1 MSQALREV
9 EAYTLFAPNPNI
21 IHSIDYS
28 VQTDSGAAKVSGI
41 GVADGDSAGSRTVY
55 IVLPYYRRGNLQD
68 AINANL
74 VNHARF
80 PERRLMALML
90 GVCKALKAMHQY
102 KVRGSGPGQGSGSG
116 ARVKAK
122 AVREEAAGEDA
133 DAVKQ
138 NQRNGKRRAPDPEQ

>member
-1 MSQALREV
+1 
-9 EAYTLFAPNPNI
+9 
-21 IHSIDYS
+21 
-28 VQTDSGAAKVSGI
+28 
-41 GVADGDSAGSRTVY
+41 
-55 IVLPYYRRGNLQD
+55 
-68 AINANL
+68 
-74 VNHARF
+74 
-80 PERRLMALML
+80 MALML

-122 AVREEAAGEDA
+122 AVCEEAAGEDA